1 MKTKYCFDIPKEV
14 ILSDRKRLINQ
25 LWKVL
30 PMKENDEDWEKQLQS
45 VINEISGLNR
55 IFADNINFLI
65 LLSKLESLYLIK
77 NFIDF
82 RRTIFESINI
92 LGEILDE

>member
-30 PMKENDEDWEKQLQS
+30 PMKENNEDWEKQLQS

-55 IFADNINFLI
+55 IFVDNINFLI

-92 LGEILDE
+92 LGEILNE

>member
-1 MKTKYCFDIPKEV
+1 MKTKYCFNIPKEV

-30 PMKENDEDWEKQLQS
+30 PMKENNEDWEKQLQS

-92 LGEILDE
+92 LGEILNE